1 MKRKTGFLVGIMV
14 VLCLISFVI
23 IKVAGGKN
31 INPVENED
39 SDEIV
44 ILTSFYPMYVLTLN
58 LVDGVDGVRVVNL
71 TENQTGCVHDYQL
84 TTKDMRE
91 IADADIIILN
101 SGEMEEFMEGVID
114 NYPELK
120 VIDASEGIEFLK
132 GIAHDHDHEEAE
144 GDHEEDHTTVES
156 EHEEGN
162 VAAESDH
169 EEDHTVT
176 EYDHEEDHAV
186 SDTHEEVDSHHHH
199 SDINGH
205 VWMNMDLYQKQ
216 IMTVTSKLSEYD
228 KANADVY
235 RKNAQSYSD
244 KVNALKE
251 EFQDVYNLANGK
263 EIVIFHDAFA
273 YLAQQLN
280 MEVVGV
286 VNTDSESALS
296 AGELAEVVE
305 EIKLHS
311 IKYLFTEE
319 QYSTVVANRVAK
331 ETDATVYVMDS
342 LVTGKAD
349 KDAYLI
355 GMRNNL
361 EMLRQ
366 AFSMNNGQS

>member
-23 IKVAGGKN
+23 IKIAGGKN

-58 LVDGVDGVRVVNL
+58 LVDGVDRVRVVNL

-91 IADADIIILN
+91 IADADIVILN
-101 SGEMEEFMEGVID
+101 GGEMEEFMEGVID

-120 VIDASEGIEFLK
+120 IIDASEGIEFLK

-144 GDHEEDHTTVES
+144 GNHEEDHAATGSHHEGDDVATES
-156 EHEEGN
+156 EHEESN
-162 VAAESDH
+162 AA
-169 EEDHTVT
+169 T
-176 EYDHEEDHAV
+176 AQ
-186 SDTHEEVDSHHHH
+186 EEVDSHHHH

-216 IMTVTSKLSEYD
+216 IMSVTSKLSEYD
-228 KANADVY
+228 KANADAY
-235 RKNAQSYSD
+235 KKNAQSYSD

-251 EFQDVYNLANGK
+251 EFQDVYQLAAGK

-286 VNTDSESALS
+286 VDTDSESALS

-342 LVTGKAD
+342 LVTGEAD
-349 KDAYLI
+349 KGAYLN
-355 GMRNNL
+355 GMHNNL
-361 EMLRQ
+361 EMLRH
-366 AFSMNNGQS
+366 AFSINN